1 MKQALAFLLAL
12 AAVLAAPLRA
22 SSRGTS
28 TYGESARFATVYVHD
43 QPYRV
48 EIADT
53 PEKQALGLM
62 FRRSLKEGYGMLF
75 VFADEAER
83 SFWMKNT
90 LISLDMIFLNSDQQV
105 VDMLPSVPPC
115 QADPCPS
122 YTSAF
127 PARYVLEIAGG
138 LAEKLELKIGEKI
151 FIAID

>member
-1 MKQALAFLLAL
+1 MKRPLAFLLAL
-12 AAVLAAPLRA
+12 AAVLAAPLHA
-22 SSRGTS
+22 SSRGTPA
-28 TYGESARFATVYVHD
+28 TGEAARFATVYVQD
-43 QPYRV
+43 MPFRV

-62 FRRSLKEGYGMLF
+62 FRRSLREGYGMLF
-75 VFADEAER
+75 VFANEAER

-90 LISLDMIFLNSDQQV
+90 LVGLDMIFLNSDRQV
-105 VDMLPSVPPC
+105 VDMFQYVPPC

>member
-1 MKQALAFLLAL
+1 MKKALVALLPL
-12 AAVLAAPLRA
+12 AAVLGVLLHGA
-22 SSRGTS
+22 SF
-28 TYGESARFATVYVHD
+28 YGESARFATVYV
-43 QPYRV
+43 QGKPFRV

-75 VFADEAER
+75 VFPDETER

-90 LISLDMIFLNSDQQV
+90 LIRLDMIFLNSDQQV
-105 VDMLPSVPPC
+105 VDMFQSVPPC

-138 LAEKLELKIGEKI
+138 LAEKLKLKLGDKV